1 MTKQIGGHVFVTP
14 LGQVI
19 ERRGE
24 VITSAASK
32 TETTNAATANGD
44 TKALQEARRNIAVA
58 QAAATNL
65 QTGFPSASNPT
76 VSSSSTPQ
84 LCLWGEDILPKNKEF
99 LDLVLQRSISDW
111 QQAEED
117 LATYSQINICVKQ
130 NVQAIKGTGKKLF
143 DLDGLLSEVL
153 QLGLQLGLSKLN
165 AELPPY
171 AQLNL
176 SLSPDGKG
184 IENISVGGINYN
196 PAKAEVYVGK
206 EVFSTLVDKGLS
218 GLNQTQP
225 EYARV
230 LSNASDLL
238 FEGVTI
244 PLKDLATVKDGEI
257 VPSDEQALSENM
269 QVGARPDGEVYVRKG
284 NRFFDVGRLKAAGE
298 YVAGEV
304 FDYGLDKANAQLPDF
319 LQVSRDSSG
328 LNLGPV
334 SYDPKTGKVGVSADT
349 IESTLLSLAGPQLDR
364 LAPKDS
370 LGLLLWRAVD
380 PLNLLSSLFKEVTRR
395 LTAKPEFSYIATLD
409 ACTGEYAPLT
419 PQVSG
424 PFVDFKEM
432 PDSFPFVFPITN

>member
-44 TKALQEARRNIAVA
+44 TKALQEARRSIAVA
-58 QAAATNL
+58 QAAAAKL

-76 VSSSSTPQ
+76 VSASSTPQ
-84 LCLWGEDILPKNKEF
+84 RCLWGEDILPKNKEF
-99 LDLVLQRSISDW
+99 QALILERAMNDW

-117 LATYSQINICVKQ
+117 LAKYSQINICVKQ

-143 DLDGLLSEVL
+143 DLGGLVS
-153 QLGLQLGLSKLN
+153 GAIDLGLSKLN

-171 AQLNL
+171 AQLDL
-176 SLSPDGKG
+176 ALTPDGKG
-184 IENISVGGINYN
+184 IQDISVGGVNYN
-196 PAKAEVYVGK
+196 PAKAEVYVGQQ
-206 EVFSTLVDKGLS
+206 VFSSLVDKGLS

-230 LSNASDLL
+230 LSNAGNLL

-244 PLKDLATVKDGEI
+244 PLKDLATVKDGQI
-257 VPSDEQALSENM
+257 VPNAEQALSPNM
-269 QVGARPDGEVYVRKG
+269 QAGARADGEVYIRKG

-304 FDYGLDKANAQLPDF
+304 FDYGLDQANAQLPDF
-319 LQVSRDSSG
+319 LQISRNSSG
-328 LNLGPV
+328 LSVGPV
-334 SYDPKTGKVGVSADT
+334 TYDPKTGKVDVSADT
-349 IESTLLSLAGPQLDR
+349 IENTLLGFAAPLLDR
-364 LAPKDS
+364 FAPKDS

-380 PLNLLSSLFKEVTRR
+380 PLNLLSSLFKEITRQ
-395 LTAKPEFSYIATLD
+395 LTAKPEVSYIATLD

-419 PQVSG
+419 PQVSA
-424 PFVDFKEM
+424 PFLDFKEM
-432 PDSFPFVFPITN
+432 PESVPFLFPGVT